1 MSYSGVIGEFLE
13 RYGNDPRSFVQEV
26 LGVEPDGW
34 QGQVLDWIGS
44 GERRISCVSGHGV
57 GKSSCASWAMVWH
70 LLCKYPQKT
79 VVTAPTVGQ
88 LQDALATECKRWI
101 NELPGALQ
109 EQIEVLTETIRLR
122 GAPAESFI
130 SFRVSRAETPEA
142 LAGIHSDHVLLVV
155 DEASGV
161 PEGVYETAAGSMS
174 GERATTILLGN
185 PVRSTGFFHSTQTR
199 LANYWKT
206 IQVSCLDSPRVS
218 ADYIEDMKN
227 RYGEDTNPYRVRVL
241 GEFPIEDDDTILP
254 RGLVES
260 AIERDLRGI
269 DGPVVVGVDI
279 ARRGGD
285 ASTICVRQGRRV
297 VGEAIAARKGMDL
310 MQVAGWIRKEL
321 DGLRQSGFVIEE
333 VLLDSVGMGAGVMD
347 RLLEEGV
354 EVRGVNVGES
364 PSMGTEYWN
373 LKAELWWR
381 CREWFETR
389 EVAIPSDSGLVEE
402 LVSVR
407 RLWPSNGKMQVEP
420 KDITRKR
427 LGANASPDKADALV
441 LTFANHSGWG
451 SIHARKPKP
460 LVRSIPGIV

>member
-206 IQVSCLDSPRVS
+206 IKVSCLDSPRVS

-241 GEFPIEDDDTILP
+241 GEFPIEDDDTIIP

-364 PSMGTEYWN
+364 PSMGTEY
-373 LKAELWWR
+373 
-381 CREWFETR
+381 
-389 EVAIPSDSGLVEE
+389 
-402 LVSVR
+402 
-407 RLWPSNGKMQVEP
+407 
-420 KDITRKR
+420 
-427 LGANASPDKADALV
+427 
-441 LTFANHSGWG
+441 
-451 SIHARKPKP
+451 
-460 LVRSIPGIV
+460 